1 MSLSL
6 GGRNGAFRGVTQ
18 RTVEP
23 AFEKKKKAGRGGK
36 YKIGVLIE
44 NCIKGQVMC
53 QGTQD
58 RPRALMG
65 GTGHDRL
72 AP

>member
-23 AFEKKKKAGRGGK
+23 AFEKKKKAGRGRK

-53 QGTQD
+53 VHVCFHDFYTAQD
-58 RPRALMG
+58 SLPKE
-65 GTGHDRL
+65 
-72 AP
+72 